1 MNNQEVSSD
10 GVHVAGSF
18 QGWDP
23 AATELLD
30 PDMDGIYAV
39 DIEANAGD
47 TLYYKFL
54 NGNSWGTDESVPDPA
69 CGGAGGFGSDRFLVV
84 PDVDTML
91 PPVCFGECISCDE
104 SYVTFHVDMEETPV
118 APEGIFLG
126 GGQWHNNY
134 LSLIHI

>member
-1 MNNQEVSSD
+1 
-10 GVHVAGSF
+10 
-18 QGWDP
+18 
-23 AATELLD
+23 
-30 PDMDGIYAV
+30 MDGIYAV

-134 LSLIHI
+134 QLMTLIPGEETNLQRKNGSSRGITLLQI